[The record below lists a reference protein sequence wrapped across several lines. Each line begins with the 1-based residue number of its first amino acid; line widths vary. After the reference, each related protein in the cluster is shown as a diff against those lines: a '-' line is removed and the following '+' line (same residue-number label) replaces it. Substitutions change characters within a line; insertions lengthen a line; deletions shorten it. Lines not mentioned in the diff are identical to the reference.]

1 MAVAQK
7 TLNVSRLHVS
17 RLSESDVTAL
27 RDSTVLLT
35 RFFFDAVNELHN
47 GVPVEDTWLAE
58 YLPMRYR
65 AHYDEEFGRRF
76 LTCLLSVS
84 ARVWNAD
91 VHAPTC
97 IAEQLAFRALL
108 DFAQATL
115 EERGIDPGFGPAWE
129 QAIDDLDVKTLF
141 DENHVVEPRLEFSEW
156 FHPLDE
162 AAQIHP
168 SIRFEDRVVTRI
180 S

>member
-1 MAVAQK
+1 MAVAER

-35 RFFFDAVNELHN
+35 GFFFDAVNELHN
-47 GVPVEDTWLAE
+47 GVAVEDTWLSE
-58 YLPMRYR
+58 YLPKRYR
-65 AHYDEEFGRRF
+65 AYYDEEFGRRF

-84 ARVWNAD
+84 ARLWNDD

-129 QAIDDLDVKTLF
+129 QAFDDLDVKTLF
-141 DENHVVEPRLEFSEW
+141 EEKHAVEPRLEFNKW